1 MDMETS
7 LKSSLN
13 SREKQ
18 VNMIETTIKTSISFQ
33 DITKGLLIR
42 MLNIETNM
50 HVIDGLMTQEVVVM
64 VV

>member
-33 DITKGLLIR
+33 DITKGLLIG

-50 HVIDGLMTQEVVVM
+50 LVIDGLMTQEVVVM